1 MMRYFCCILL
11 LVLAT
16 IKHANAETIAERD
29 PTLPAV
35 VVPANDAK
43 QEESFYILHSTI
55 ISPTRRLALVIAV
68 PADALNKP
76 DEELIKISDLA
87 LGTAK
92 YVAVGDK
99 VGQATVMS
107 IEKSAIVLSWS
118 GRKQTIYL
126 FEHRGME
133 KHT

>member
-1 MMRYFCCILL
+1 MRYFCCILL

-16 IKHANAETIAERD
+16 IKHVNAETIAERD

-35 VVPANDAK
+35 VIPENDTK

-133 KHT
+133 KNT